1 MKKSHSIIAVLLL
14 SVSAAFAQ
22 SGQSIPVKDFK
33 LMFSR
38 ANMTLNKGESDSL
51 MICVL
56 RSKAFKRGKAN
67 FNMSSP
73 DKKGIT
79 VNLVPV
85 HSASDTCTL
94 KIAVSE
100 LADPGV
106 YFLLPNCTIQNKSK
120 GTTFKVTVN

>member
-1 MKKSHSIIAVLLL
+1 MKKFNSIIAVLLL
-14 SVSAAFAQ
+14 CVSGASAQ
-22 SGQSIPVKDFK
+22 SSQSIPDKDFK
-33 LMFSR
+33 LIFSR

-51 MICVL
+51 MVCVL

-73 DKKGIT
+73 DKKGII

-85 HSASDTCTL
+85 RAASDTCIL

-100 LADPGV
+100 MADPGA
-106 YFLLPNCTIQNKSK
+106 YFFVPNCTIQNKSK